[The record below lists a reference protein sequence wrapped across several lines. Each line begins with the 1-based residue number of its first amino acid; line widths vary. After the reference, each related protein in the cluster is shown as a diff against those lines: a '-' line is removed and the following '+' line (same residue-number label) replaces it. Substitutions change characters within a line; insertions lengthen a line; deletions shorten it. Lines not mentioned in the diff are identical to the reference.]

1 MRFCR
6 LFLKKEEQ
14 KPLFFL
20 TARKICRM
28 IILNQSVCRES
39 AVGRGKLHAA
49 DTARRRAGA
58 KKTFSPSSGYPFG
71 DRSSGGDLL
80 SDRLPA
86 ALADGA
92 CLPRVRD
99 DAGLGGVAAV
109 EFFCGAE
116 DASACLPAAAC
127 RRLGGAWAFGASTA
141 PKGRAAVGRC
151 GCRFVCGN
159 LPDSAVYGGS
169 CGKTGLFKLR
179 FT

>member
-28 IILNQSVCRES
+28 IILNQSVCRE
-39 AVGRGKLHAA
+39 
-49 DTARRRAGA
+49 TARRRAGA

-141 PKGRAAVGRC
+141 PKGRAAVDRC

-159 LPDSAVYGGS
+159 LPDSAVYRGS